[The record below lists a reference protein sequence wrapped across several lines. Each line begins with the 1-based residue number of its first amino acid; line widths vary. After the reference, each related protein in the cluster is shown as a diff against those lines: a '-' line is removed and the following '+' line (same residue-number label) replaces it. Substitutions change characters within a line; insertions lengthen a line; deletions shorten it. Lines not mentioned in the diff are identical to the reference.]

1 MLLTTQNKDQ
11 NQESV
16 TQLHLSGAH
25 KHLKVGQTEQW
36 EAGPDRNRNELKQ
49 SISVLAWSRVEAAK
63 QRFGPYNSQFK

>member
-49 SISVLAWSRVEAAK
+49 SISVLV
-63 QRFGPYNSQFK
+63 